1 LPGFR
6 LRWGTAIPAGLEFE
20 GKWWYNTL
28 LTGAYTLSYHT
39 KERRVHTVKR
49 QRGKILWLICMV
61 MLCLVLYMIVL
72 SRMDNTTKIIF
83 GGVDGAYV
91 SSDKMSFADPNA
103 NTPEPTVDIWPKIDI
118 TMHQYTMVRDSKNNL
133 LSAVYEPEVEEIPG
147 ETRMFDKSA
156 MPYLLAML
164 EDCRA
169 AGHTV
174 MVTSAYRSYSYQ
186 TKLFNGKASQI
197 ALGFGVD
204 DYLDPEYQK
213 AVDEARTIV
222 AFPGSSEH
230 QLGLAV
236 DLMDKNYSRLVYEE
250 MDQELFAWLD
260 EHCAEY
266 GFIKR
271 YPTRKLL
278 LTGWDEPWHYRY
290 VGVEAATFIMEN
302 GLSYEEFYAHYDK
315 EFVY

>member
-1 LPGFR
+1 MGR
-6 LRWGTAIPAGLEFE
+6 Q
-20 GKWWYNTL
+20 GK
-28 LTGAYTLSYHT
+28 
-39 KERRVHTVKR
+39 
-49 QRGKILWLICMV
+49 KILWLVCMI
-61 MLCLVLYMIVL
+61 MLCLVLYTIIL
-72 SRMDNTTKIIF
+72 SRADSTTKVIL

-91 SSDKMSFADPNA
+91 SSDKMSFAAPNA
-103 NTPEPTVDIWPKIDI
+103 NTPEPTVDIWPDIDI
-118 TMHQYTMVRDSKNNL
+118 TLHQYTMVRDSKNNL
-133 LSAVYEPEVEEIPG
+133 LSAVYEPDVDTIPG
-147 ETRMFDKSA
+147 TRMMFDVSV
-156 MPYLLAML
+156 MPHLLEML
-164 EDCRA
+164 EACRE

-174 MVTSAYRSYSYQ
+174 EVTAAYRSYSYQ
-186 TKLFNGKASQI
+186 NKLFNGKASQI
-197 ALGFGVD
+197 AAGFNCF
-204 DYLDPEYQK
+204 DYLAPEYQK

-236 DLMDKNYSRLVYEE
+236 DLMDRQYKTLVYEN

-290 VGVEAATFIMEN
+290 VGVEAATFIMEH
-302 GLSYEEFYAHYDK
+302 GLSYEEFYAHYDT